1 MSQSSSGDH
10 KRLRKTFRF
19 FPMLCLLTLFL
30 TLSASAA
37 SADILRVIV
46 MFRDGTPTSVQQKLI
61 TQSRAKVVTWFPVVN
76 AVVLELPAGPLLG
89 TVTSLTN
96 ALGLG
101 SLLPSTVA
109 TVETA
114 FSFLSNR
121 LGLEIEALEVDFY
134 ISLHQPGDAP
144 TSLVA
149 PANPLPLEG
158 GYRWNLRQIALDE
171 VNWRVQG
178 QGVHVAVLDT
188 GIDTSHPLLAGRV
201 GNGYNARIYEKD
213 KTDYGDRNGHG
224 THVAGIIGAAAGAPH
239 ASEVM
244 RGVAPGVTL
253 HAVRVLDA
261 SGGGYLTDLING
273 LIWVYQ
279 QRQIS
284 VVNMSM
290 GSNNGSRV
298 LEKIIKKLYDAGVV
312 MVASSGNCKV
322 TATSDAGSAGEGG
335 DGEGGDGEGGDSATS
350 NQGCQQQEV
359 KYPAAYWRTIA
370 VGATDVD
377 ARVTY
382 YSVTGP
388 YVDVVAP
395 GGTRQKGQVVS
406 TNTTV
411 SAGAASATSSNA
423 SGSSL
428 AANGEGGDGEGGDG
442 QGGDGEGGDGEGGD
456 GEGGDGQGGD
466 GTIGGSGLYGLGR
479 GTSQAAPHVTGVVAL
494 MRSVNPRLTP
504 AQVLQ
509 ILQETAAD
517 LGAPAAAQGAGL
529 IDAARAVER
538 ARRLR

>member
-1 MSQSSSGDH
+1 MSHSSLDDCTRS
-10 KRLRKTFRF
+10 RKTLRF
-19 FPMLCLLTLFL
+19 LPMLCLLTLFL

-46 MFRDGTPTSVQQKLI
+46 MFRDGTPTWVQQKLI
-61 TQSRAKVVTWFPVVN
+61 TQSHAKIVTWFPIVN
-76 AVVLELPAGPLLG
+76 AMVLDLPVGQLLG
-89 TVTSLTN
+89 RVNSLTN
-96 ALGLG
+96 TLGVG
-101 SLLPSTVA
+101 SFLPSTVA
-109 TVETA
+109 TGETA
-114 FSFLSNR
+114 LSLLSKR

-134 ISLHQPGDAP
+134 IPPRHPNDVP
-144 TSLVA
+144 KPLVV
-149 PANPLPLEG
+149 PAQPLPLEG

-171 VNWRVQG
+171 VDWQVQG

-188 GIDTSHPLLAGRV
+188 GIDTSHPLFAGRI
-201 GNGYNARIYEKD
+201 GNGYNARLYEDD
-213 KTDYGDRNGHG
+213 KTDYVDRNGHG

-253 HAVRVLDA
+253 HPVRVLDEF
-261 SGGGYLTDLING
+261 GGGFLTDLISG

-279 QRQIS
+279 HPQIS

-290 GSNNGSRV
+290 GSTNGSKV

-312 MVASSGNCKV
+312 MVASSGNCTV
-322 TATSDAGSAGEGG
+322 TATSDAHG
-335 DGEGGDGEGGDSATS
+335 DGEGGDGEGGDGATS
-350 NQGCQQQEV
+350 NQGCQQQEI

-370 VGATDVD
+370 VGATDID

-395 GGTRQKGQVVS
+395 GGTSQKGQVVS
-406 TNTTV
+406 TNTTISPGV
-411 SAGAASATSSNA
+411 ASAAANGG
-423 SGSSL
+423 SGNRL
-428 AANGEGGDGEGGDG
+428 AANGE
-442 QGGDGEGGDGEGGD
+442 GGDGEGGDGEGGD
-456 GEGGDGQGGD
+456 GEGGDGEGGD
-466 GTIGGSGLYGLGR
+466 GEGSDGTAGGSTGLYGLGR

-494 MRSVNPRLTP
+494 MRSVNPKLTP

-509 ILQETAAD
+509 ILRETAVD
-517 LGAPAAAQGAGL
+517 LGAPATAQGAGL

-538 ARRLR
+538 AKSLR